1 MFRSQ
6 TFFWPC
12 SKRSINVQQE
22 VPMFMHFSGLVR
34 KEGTMFRFLQ
44 HKGTQCNHISDHKT
58 ENSISA
64 NELYHNGNEYHDTN
78 EVQRIGTEAR
88 KEYIATLVLLAS
100 TTTDSPGDLIEGF
113 ITSGI
118 QVTNKITIL
127 GFHMVAVSQ
136 FFVNILQLPP
146 VKGILSTSSSHRC
159 TMQQQP
165 TFSGPRRCR

>member
-1 MFRSQ
+1 
-6 TFFWPC
+6 
-12 SKRSINVQQE
+12 
-22 VPMFMHFSGLVR
+22 MFMHFSGPVR
-34 KEGTMFRFLQ
+34 KEWTMFRHLQ
-44 HKGTQCNHISDHKT
+44 HKGHNAIIFPIIKQRKFHLSQWIIPQREWISRYQWST
-58 ENSISA
+58 T
-64 NELYHNGNEYHDTN
+64 Y
-78 EVQRIGTEAR
+78 IGTDAR

>member
-1 MFRSQ
+1 
-6 TFFWPC
+6 
-12 SKRSINVQQE
+12 
-22 VPMFMHFSGLVR
+22 MFMHFSGLVR